1 MVVLTARRSAAI
13 DRAFIAHGTP
23 IWVDTKAPIP
33 NKTGSVP
40 FRSLL
45 IAQDTG
51 GGILG
56 AVRADIYWGDD
67 HDASDLGGRMG
78 GPGRYWLL
86 LPKGVTK

>member
-1 MVVLTARRSAAI
+1 TPRRSAAI
-13 DRAFIAHGTP
+13 DRAFIAHSTP
-23 IWVDTKAPIP
+23 LWVDGTAPNIG
-33 NKTGSVP
+33 KTGTSP
-40 FRSLL
+40 YRSLL

-67 HDASDLGGRMG
+67 KAAEELAGRMG
-78 GPGRYWLL
+78 GKGRYWLL